1 MIDVKKLKN
10 SEKIRMYRN
19 NFDVES
25 EIRNKCKRE
34 LEQLK
39 EQNKKPIGHTLKL
52 ILIIIAIISAV
63 LFFVKPIIAIIGLMI
78 LIATIIISAKSR
90 DNSLVFNEEYQ
101 KEKEKIIVK
110 YNNMGYFP
118 QVSDSDMI
126 YGDAVCGDYDEL
138 KECYV
143 CSVDGHP
150 ISDWNY
156 NHRCN
161 NSNQCPHC
169 KKRLSAMG
177 PDGWFLEH
185 PPRPID
191 ESISEYFYDI

>member
-63 LFFVKPIIAIIGLMI
+63 LFFVKPTSSSVSAQAYYLNRNVFVSLQNFEEI
-78 LIATIIISAKSR
+78 LLSYS
-90 DNSLVFNEEYQ
+90 
-101 KEKEKIIVK
+101 
-110 YNNMGYFP
+110 
-118 QVSDSDMI
+118 
-126 YGDAVCGDYDEL
+126 
-138 KECYV
+138 YV
-143 CSVDGHP
+143 
-150 ISDWNY
+150 
-156 NHRCN
+156 
-161 NSNQCPHC
+161 
-169 KKRLSAMG
+169 
-177 PDGWFLEH
+177 
-185 PPRPID
+185 
-191 ESISEYFYDI
+191 